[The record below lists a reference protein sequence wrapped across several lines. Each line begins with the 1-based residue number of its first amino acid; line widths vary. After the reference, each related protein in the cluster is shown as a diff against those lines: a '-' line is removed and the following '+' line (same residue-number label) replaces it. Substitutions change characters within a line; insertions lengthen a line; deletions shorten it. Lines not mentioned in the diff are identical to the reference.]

1 MKEDGQNRP
10 VLYTLAPLVYFRPR
24 GGHAP
29 FLSDHSHYVCECVKQ
44 VKQHSG
50 HFWAFLINLGFYLN
64 FSGCVF
70 NSSLYIIILC
80 SFQF

>member
-1 MKEDGQNRP
+1 MKEDGQDWP

-24 GGHAP
+24 GGHAH
-29 FLSDHSHYVCECVKQ
+29 FYQITAIVCVKQ

-64 FSGCVF
+64 YNGCVF
-70 NSSLYIIILC
+70 NSALYIVILC